1 MGLRKKKTKKRKED
15 KNRKR
20 SKGNARNKLWRVY
33 LSVERVT
40 RRMQGGKK

>member
-33 LSVERVT
+33 VCREGDKENAR
-40 RRMQGGKK
+40 G